1 MELDSSALFTAVGI
15 DILYSIDVRD
25 IFHNFNNSL
34 QIISLEDI
42 DDFLLEELRESG
54 IAFLSELRIFVKV
67 FLHLNR

>member
-15 DILYSIDVRD
+15 NILYSIDVRD

>member
-34 QIISLEDI
+34 QIISLQDI

>member
-54 IAFLSELRIFVKV
+54 IAFLSELRIFVEV

>member
-42 DDFLLEELRESG
+42 DDFLLEEFSESG
-54 IAFLSELRIFVKV
+54 IAFLSELRIFVEV